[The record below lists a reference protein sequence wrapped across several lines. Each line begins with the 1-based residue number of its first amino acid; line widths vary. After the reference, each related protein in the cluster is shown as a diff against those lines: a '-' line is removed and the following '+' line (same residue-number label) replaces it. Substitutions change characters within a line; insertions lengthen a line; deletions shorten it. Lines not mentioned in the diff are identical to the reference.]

1 MANDGAIPSARP
13 RHIIILCDGTG
24 KNGVRDADLA
34 WGSVTNIWRLYQAV
48 KPGADKA
55 GDLCMYV
62 PGVGSENFEVGT
74 MLAQMFGHTVVVS
87 IRDIYLTIAQNYKE
101 GDSINLF
108 GYSRGAFIV
117 RKVASLIGVLGLI
130 PDVNRFDKYL
140 ESMQRTFFGKHR
152 VKLPKNVKPVPISCI
167 GVWDTVGAITHRFLL
182 RPIQNLL
189 TLPDDDLPDIV
200 QSALHAVAYHENRK
214 NFHVTLWKGFDR
226 HIYILTHLLAPDTNF
241 LSQTLFPGCHSD
253 IGGGGLE
260 HGYNTLPDVTLDWM
274 LRHMP
279 QTITRTLPRPLE
291 LEVPNEYHLISAF
304 HDGPDWRRSHDSCSP
319 RTYLINKPGLYRHRT
334 LERLPSPDSP
344 FLLTHDWET
353 AEQPG
358 FGRLAN
364 RFAATVKQATAFQPR
379 RRSTATATA
388 PPVPPVSVSP
398 THQSPQMSGSVELQ
412 ATPPSRPITLHSRP
426 ETSTTDQTD
435 AMINTHGI
443 ISTPRT
449 SIASM
454 DLPPEQQLQQ
464 QHAQAE
470 VCKSED
476 VAGLG
481 ADIPD
486 IPTPKAVPDSLPLP
500 IAEEKIEPTVPN
512 LNLNLSCSNP
522 CS

>member
-1 MANDGAIPSARP
+1 MANDGAIPSTRP

-140 ESMQRTFFGKHR
+140 ESMQHTFFGKHR
-152 VKLPKNVKPVPISCI
+152 VKLPKNVKPVPISCV

-182 RPIQNLL
+182 RPIKNFL

-200 QSALHAVAYHENRK
+200 QSALHVVAYHENRK
-214 NFHVTLWKGFDR
+214 NFDVTLWKGGSNDDKWSHF
-226 HIYILTHLLAPDTNF
+226 LAPDTNF
-241 LSQTLFPGCHSD
+241 SSQTLFPGCHSD
-253 IGGGGLE
+253 VGGGGFE
-260 HGYNTLPDVTLDWM
+260 FKDDPNILPDITLDWM

-279 QTITRTLPRPLE
+279 QTITRILPPPLE
-291 LEVPNEYHLISAF
+291 LELPHWYPIKSAF
-304 HDGPDWRRSHDSCSP
+304 HDGPYWLRSHDSWSP
-319 RTYLINKPGLYRHRT
+319 RTHLINKPGLYRHRT
-334 LERLPSPDSP
+334 LQGLSSPESP
-344 FLLTHDWET
+344 YLLTHNWET

-358 FGRLAN
+358 PGRLAN
-364 RFAATVKQATAFQPR
+364 RFAATVKQATVFRPR
-379 RRSTATATA
+379 RRSTATA

-398 THQSPQMSGSVELQ
+398 THQSPQMSGSIEPQ
-412 ATPPSRPITLHSRP
+412 ATPPSRPVTSHFRP

-435 AMINTHGI
+435 AMTNMHGI
-443 ISTPRT
+443 ISTSRT
-449 SIASM
+449 SIVSM
-454 DLPPEQQLQQ
+454 DLPPEQQQQQ

-470 VCKSED
+470 VCKPED
-476 VAGLG
+476 VAGMG
-481 ADIPD
+481 ADILD
-486 IPTPKAVPDSLPLP
+486 IPTPKAVPDSVPPP